1 MLGNNSLFF
10 VWLHFPALLEA
21 LKHQETYMKFSF
33 PHVAFVGAFEWGS
46 ASGFAQDFPLK
57 SICIIV
63 GALPGRVVTHN
74 RQER

>member
-1 MLGNNSLFF
+1 
-10 VWLHFPALLEA
+10 
-21 LKHQETYMKFSF
+21 MKFSF
-33 PHVAFVGAFEWGS
+33 PHVAFVGASEWGS
-46 ASGFAQDFPLK
+46 ASGFAQDFPSK

>member
-1 MLGNNSLFF
+1 
-10 VWLHFPALLEA
+10 
-21 LKHQETYMKFSF
+21 MKFSF

-63 GALPGRVVTHN
+63 GALPGRVGDPQQTGEMKPCAC
-74 RQER
+74 RTR